1 VCQNAAWA
9 QLTVTVGLRRL
20 TFCFVIAYIRVMAN
34 ISDTIRS
41 ALEAFVD
48 DISNLIQQAALESVE
63 AALAGA
69 STIPGRRG
77 RGGRASAHSFA
88 ALAQSRKKGAKRTP
102 EELEQLIKKL
112 HSYIGKNPGQRIE
125 QIAQG
130 LDISTKELNLPAKK
144 LISEKKLSTKGQKR
158 ATTYFAK

>member
-1 VCQNAAWA
+1 
-9 QLTVTVGLRRL
+9 
-20 TFCFVIAYIRVMAN
+20 MAN
-34 ISDTIRS
+34 ISDTIRA
-41 ALEAFVD
+41 ALDAFVD
-48 DISNLIQQAALESVE
+48 DISSLIQQAALESVE

-77 RGGRASAHSFA
+77 RGARTAAPAFA
-88 ALAQSRKKGAKRTP
+88 ALSPTRKKGAKRSP
-102 EELEQLIKKL
+102 EELEQLIKQL
-112 HSYIGKNPGQRIE
+112 HGYIAKNPGQRIE
-125 QIAQG
+125 QIAQS

>member
-1 VCQNAAWA
+1 
-9 QLTVTVGLRRL
+9 
-20 TFCFVIAYIRVMAN
+20 MAN
-34 ISDTIRS
+34 ISDTIRA
-41 ALEAFVD
+41 ALDAFVND
-48 DISNLIQQAALESVE
+48 LSSLIQEAALESVE
-63 AALAGA
+63 QALAEA
-69 STIPGRRG
+69 STIPGRGG
-77 RGGRASAHSFA
+77 RGARSARAAAPSFG
-88 ALAQSRKKGAKRTP
+88 ALSQNRKKGAKRTP

-112 HSYIGKNPGQRIE
+112 HGYIAKNPGQRIE

>member
-1 VCQNAAWA
+1 MPNINDAIRAA
-9 QLTVTVGLRRL
+9 L
-20 TFCFVIAYIRVMAN
+20 
-34 ISDTIRS
+34 D
-41 ALEAFVD
+41 AFVD
-48 DISNLIQQAALESVE
+48 DISTLIQQSALESVE
-63 AALAGA
+63 LALAGA
-69 STIPGRRG
+69 SVIPGKRG
-77 RGGRASAHSFA
+77 RGARAA
-88 ALAQSRKKGAKRTP
+88 APLFVPLAQNRKKGAKRTP

-112 HSYIGKNPGQRIE
+112 HGYIAKNPGQRIE

>member
-1 VCQNAAWA
+1 
-9 QLTVTVGLRRL
+9 
-20 TFCFVIAYIRVMAN
+20 MAN
-34 ISDTIRS
+34 INETIRA
-41 ALEAFVD
+41 ALDAFVND
-48 DISNLIQQAALESVE
+48 LSSLIQEAALESVE
-63 AALAGA
+63 DALAGA
-69 STIPGRRG
+69 SAIPGRRG
-77 RGGRASAHSFA
+77 RGARAAAPSFVS
-88 ALAQSRKKGAKRTP
+88 LSQNRKKGAKRTP

-112 HSYIGKNPGQRIE
+112 HGYIAKNPGQRIE

>member
-1 VCQNAAWA
+1 
-9 QLTVTVGLRRL
+9 
-20 TFCFVIAYIRVMAN
+20 MPN
-34 ISDTIRS
+34 ISDTIRA
-41 ALEAFVD
+41 ALDAFVND
-48 DISNLIQQAALESVE
+48 LSSLIQEAALESVE
-63 AALAGA
+63 QALAEA
-69 STIPGRRG
+69 STIPGRG
-77 RGGRASAHSFA
+77 RGARAGRVAAPSFVS
-88 ALAQSRKKGAKRTP
+88 LSQNRKKGAKRTP

-112 HSYIGKNPGQRIE
+112 HGYIAKNPGQRIE

>member
-1 VCQNAAWA
+1 
-9 QLTVTVGLRRL
+9 
-20 TFCFVIAYIRVMAN
+20 MAN
-34 ISDTIRS
+34 INDAIRA
-41 ALEAFVD
+41 ALDAFVE
-48 DISNLIQQAALESVE
+48 DISSLIQQAALASVE
-63 AALAGA
+63 QALAGA
-69 STIPGRRG
+69 SAIPGRRG
-77 RGGRASAHSFA
+77 RGGRAA
-88 ALAQSRKKGAKRTP
+88 APAFISVAQNRKKGAKRSP

-112 HSYIGKNPGQRIE
+112 HGYIAKNPGQRIE

>member
-1 VCQNAAWA
+1 
-9 QLTVTVGLRRL
+9 
-20 TFCFVIAYIRVMAN
+20 MAN
-34 ISDTIRS
+34 ISDTIRA
-41 ALEAFVD
+41 ALDAFVND
-48 DISNLIQQAALESVE
+48 LSSLIQEAALESVE
-63 AALAGA
+63 QALADA
-69 STIPGRRG
+69 STIPGRGG
-77 RGGRASAHSFA
+77 RGARA
-88 ALAQSRKKGAKRTP
+88 ALPSFVSLSQSRKKGAKRTP

-112 HSYIGKNPGQRIE
+112 HGYIAKNPGQRIE

>member
-1 VCQNAAWA
+1 
-9 QLTVTVGLRRL
+9 
-20 TFCFVIAYIRVMAN
+20 MAN
-34 ISDTIRS
+34 ISDTIRA
-41 ALEAFVD
+41 ALDSFVND
-48 DISNLIQQAALESVE
+48 LSSLIQEAALESVE
-63 AALAGA
+63 QALAEA
-69 STIPGRRG
+69 STIPGRGG
-77 RGGRASAHSFA
+77 RGGRAAAPSFVSLA
-88 ALAQSRKKGAKRTP
+88 ANRKKGAKRTP

-112 HSYIGKNPGQRIE
+112 HGYIAKNPGQRIE

>member
-1 VCQNAAWA
+1 
-9 QLTVTVGLRRL
+9 
-20 TFCFVIAYIRVMAN
+20 MAN
-34 ISDTIRS
+34 INDTIRA
-41 ALEAFVD
+41 ALDSFVA
-48 DISNLIQQAALESVE
+48 DITDLIQQAALQSVE
-63 AALAGA
+63 DALASA
-69 STIPGRRG
+69 STIPGKRG
-77 RGGRASAHSFA
+77 RGRASLAPVTSFVS
-88 ALAQSRKKGAKRTP
+88 LSQSRKKGAKRTP

-112 HSYIGKNPGQRIE
+112 HGYIAKNPGQRIE

>member
-1 VCQNAAWA
+1 
-9 QLTVTVGLRRL
+9 
-20 TFCFVIAYIRVMAN
+20 MAN
-34 ISDTIRS
+34 ISDTIRA
-41 ALEAFVD
+41 ALDASVND
-48 DISNLIQQAALESVE
+48 LSNLIQEAALESVE
-63 AALAGA
+63 QALAEA
-69 STIPGRRG
+69 STIPGRGG
-77 RGGRASAHSFA
+77 RGARAVTPSLSFS
-88 ALAQSRKKGAKRTP
+88 QSRKKGAKRTP

-112 HSYIGKNPGQRIE
+112 HAYIAKNPGQRIE

>member
-1 VCQNAAWA
+1 
-9 QLTVTVGLRRL
+9 
-20 TFCFVIAYIRVMAN
+20 MAN
-34 ISDTIRS
+34 INETIRA
-41 ALEAFVD
+41 ALDAFVND
-48 DISNLIQQAALESVE
+48 LSSLIQEAALESVE
-63 AALAGA
+63 DALAGA
-69 STIPGRRG
+69 SAIPGRHG
-77 RGGRASAHSFA
+77 RGARVAAPSFVS
-88 ALAQSRKKGAKRTP
+88 LSQNRKKGAKRTP

-112 HSYIGKNPGQRIE
+112 HGYIAKNPGQRIE

>member
-1 VCQNAAWA
+1 
-9 QLTVTVGLRRL
+9 
-20 TFCFVIAYIRVMAN
+20 MAN
-34 ISDTIRS
+34 ISDTIRA
-41 ALEAFVD
+41 ALDSFVND
-48 DISNLIQQAALESVE
+48 LSSLIQEAALESVE
-63 AALAGA
+63 QALAEA
-69 STIPGRRG
+69 STIPGRGG
-77 RGGRASAHSFA
+77 RGARAAAVSSLSF
-88 ALAQSRKKGAKRTP
+88 SDNRKKGAKRTP

-112 HSYIGKNPGQRIE
+112 HGYIAKNPGQRIE

>member
-1 VCQNAAWA
+1 
-9 QLTVTVGLRRL
+9 
-20 TFCFVIAYIRVMAN
+20 MAN
-34 ISDTIRS
+34 INDTIRA
-41 ALEAFVD
+41 ALDAFVTD
-48 DISNLIQQAALESVE
+48 LSSLIQEAALESVE
-63 AALAGA
+63 QALAEA
-69 STIPGRRG
+69 STIPGRGARG
-77 RGGRASAHSFA
+77 ARGARAAAVASFA
-88 ALAQSRKKGAKRTP
+88 LSSLSSNRKKGAKRTP

-112 HSYIGKNPGQRIE
+112 HGYIAKNPGQRIE